1 MPRAAKLVASSRHEL
16 AAMRL
21 LPIATSLA
29 LLLPLIA
36 QAATVKAPELS
47 ADQCG
52 VSTDYNVLVDGGGI
66 WLRRDALP
74 MREIV
79 FHDGQLSIDN
89 RMQTVSAADAQR
101 LRALENGV
109 RQLMPAVTG
118 IANESVGITFDTLDA
133 VYEAL
138 TGDAN
143 SRKVRKLRKEAERFV
158 DTTIGR
164 GRWEQELFDDGFEA
178 RVEAAAE
185 SLSGSIARSVLW
197 MVFTGRED
205 KLDKRTEK
213 LDAELEQRLQGRTVA
228 LEQHA
233 RSLCTQVQ
241 ALDRLQSALEF
252 RLDGQP
258 LRMMRVSG
266 DTATLTASD
275 DRQDDSIPLPA
286 R

>member
-1 MPRAAKLVASSRHEL
+1 
-16 AAMRL
+16 MRL
-21 LPIATSLA
+21 SSIAASLA
-29 LLLPLIA
+29 LLLPLAA
-36 QAATVKAPELS
+36 QAGTVKAPELS

-89 RMQTVSAADAQR
+89 RMQTVSPADAQR

-118 IANESVGITFDTLDA
+118 IANESVGISFDTLDS
-133 VYEAL
+133 VYEGL
-138 TGDAN
+138 TGNAN

-158 DTTIGR
+158 EQTIGR
-164 GRWEQELFDDGFEA
+164 GRWEQDLFDEGFEA

-197 MVFTGRED
+197 AVFTGGED
-205 KLDKRTEK
+205 KLDKRSEK

-233 RSLCTQVQ
+233 RSLCAQVQ

-258 LRMMRVSG
+258 LQMMRVSG
-266 DTATLTASD
+266 DGASMAVHED
-275 DRQDDSIPLPA
+275 SPDDSIPLPA

>member
-1 MPRAAKLVASSRHEL
+1 
-16 AAMRL
+16 MRL
-21 LPIATSLA
+21 LPIASSLA
-29 LLLPLIA
+29 LLLPLA
-36 QAATVKAPELS
+36 VQAGPVKAPDLS

-89 RMQTVSAADAQR
+89 HMQTVSAADAQR

-118 IANESVGITFDTLDA
+118 IARESVGISFDTLDA
-133 VYEAL
+133 VYAAL
-138 TGDAN
+138 TGDKN
-143 SRKVRKLRKEAERFV
+143 SRKVRKLRREAERFV
-158 DTTIGR
+158 DSTIGR
-164 GRWEQELFDDGFEA
+164 GRWEQDLFDEGFDA
-178 RVEAAAE
+178 RVEEAAE

-197 MVFTGRED
+197 VVFTGGED
-205 KLDKRTEK
+205 KLERRTDK
-213 LDAELEQRLQGRTVA
+213 LDAELEQRLQGRTRA

-233 RSLCTQVQ
+233 LSLCAQVQ

-252 RLDGQP
+252 RLQGQA
-258 LRMMRVSG
+258 LQMMRVTG
-266 DTATLTASD
+266 DATMMTASED
-275 DRQDDSIPLPA
+275 VRDDSIAPPA

>member
-1 MPRAAKLVASSRHEL
+1 
-16 AAMRL
+16 MRL
-21 LPIATSLA
+21 SSIAVSLT
-29 LLLPLIA
+29 LLLPLAA
-36 QAATVKAPELS
+36 QAGTVKAPELS

-66 WLRRDALP
+66 WLRRDTLP

-89 RMQTVSAADAQR
+89 RMQTVSPADAQR
-101 LRALENGV
+101 LRALEDGV
-109 RQLMPAVTG
+109 RRLMPAVTG
-118 IANESVGITFDTLDA
+118 IATESVGISFDTLDS
-133 VYEAL
+133 VYEGL
-138 TGDAN
+138 TGNAN

-158 DTTIGR
+158 EQTIGR
-164 GRWEQELFDDGFEA
+164 GRWDQNLFNEGFEA
-178 RVEAAAE
+178 RVQDAAE
-185 SLSGSIARSVLW
+185 SLSSSIARSMLW
-197 MVFTGRED
+197 AVFTGGGD
-205 KLDKRTEK
+205 KLDARADK
-213 LDAELEQRLQGRTVA
+213 LDAELEQRLEGRAAA
-228 LEQHA
+228 LEQHV

-258 LRMMRVSG
+258 LQMMRVSG
-266 DTATLTASD
+266 DDATMAVRE

>member
-1 MPRAAKLVASSRHEL
+1 
-16 AAMRL
+16 MRL
-21 LPIATSLA
+21 SSIAASLA
-29 LLLPLIA
+29 LLLPLAA
-36 QAATVKAPELS
+36 QAGTVKAPELS

-66 WLRRDALP
+66 WLRRDTLP

-101 LRALENGV
+101 LRDLENGV

-118 IANESVGITFDTLDA
+118 IAKESVGISFDTLDA

-164 GRWEQELFDDGFEA
+164 GRWEQDLFDEGFEA

-185 SLSGSIARSVLW
+185 NLSGSIARSVLW
-197 MVFTGRED
+197 AVFTGGE
-205 KLDKRTEK
+205 KRLERRTDK
-213 LDAELEQRLQGRTVA
+213 LDAELEQRLQGRTIA

-233 RSLCTQVQ
+233 RSLCAQVQ
-241 ALDRLQSALEF
+241 ALDLLQQALEF

-258 LRMMRVSG
+258 LQMMQVSG
-266 DTATLTASD
+266 DSAKMAA
-275 DRQDDSIPLPA
+275 REQGQDDSIPLPA

>member
-1 MPRAAKLVASSRHEL
+1 
-16 AAMRL
+16 MRL

-29 LLLPLIA
+29 LLLPLAA
-36 QAATVKAPELS
+36 QAATVKPPELS

-101 LRALENGV
+101 LRALETGV

-118 IANESVGITFDTLDA
+118 IATESVGITFDTLDA

-164 GRWEQELFDDGFEA
+164 GRWEQELFDDGFDA

-185 SLSGSIARSVLW
+185 SLTGSIARSVLW
-197 MVFTGRED
+197 TVFTGGED
-205 KLDKRTEK
+205 KLEKRTEK

-233 RSLCTQVQ
+233 RSLCTQVLI
-241 ALDRLQSALEF
+241 LDQLQSALEF

-258 LRMMRVSG
+258 LQMMRVSG
-266 DTATLTASD
+266 DSATMTAREQGRD
-275 DRQDDSIPLPA
+275 NSIPLPA

>member
-1 MPRAAKLVASSRHEL
+1 
-16 AAMRL
+16 MRL
-21 LPIATSLA
+21 SSIAVSLA
-29 LLLPLIA
+29 LLLPLAA
-36 QAATVKAPELS
+36 QAGTVKAPELS

-66 WLRRDALP
+66 WLRRDTLP

-89 RMQTVSAADAQR
+89 RMQTVSAEDAQR

-118 IANESVGITFDTLDA
+118 IAKESVGISFDTLDA

-143 SRKVRKLRKEAERFV
+143 SRKVRKLRREAERFV

-164 GRWEQELFDDGFEA
+164 GRWEQDLFDEGFEA

-185 SLSGSIARSVLW
+185 SLSSSIARSVLW
-197 MVFTGRED
+197 AVFTGGED

-213 LDAELEQRLQGRTVA
+213 LDAELEQRLQGRTFA
-228 LEQHA
+228 MEQHA
-233 RSLCTQVQ
+233 RSLCAQVQ

-252 RLDGQP
+252 RVDGQP
-258 LRMMRVSG
+258 LQMMRVSG
-266 DTATLTASD
+266 DSAAMAASD
-275 DRQDDSIPLPA
+275 ERQGNRIPHPA

>member
-1 MPRAAKLVASSRHEL
+1 
-16 AAMRL
+16 MRL
-21 LPIATSLA
+21 LPIASSLA
-29 LLLPLIA
+29 LLLPLA
-36 QAATVKAPELS
+36 VQAGPVKAPDLS

-89 RMQTVSAADAQR
+89 HMQTVSTADAQR

-118 IANESVGITFDTLDA
+118 IARESVGISFDTLDS
-133 VYEAL
+133 VYEGL
-138 TGDAN
+138 TGNAN

-158 DTTIGR
+158 EQTIGR
-164 GRWEQELFDDGFEA
+164 GRWDQDLFNEGFDA
-178 RVEAAAE
+178 RVQDAAE
-185 SLSGSIARSVLW
+185 SLSGSIARSMLW
-197 MVFTGRED
+197 AVFSGGGD
-205 KLDKRTEK
+205 KLDARADK
-213 LDAELEQRLQGRTVA
+213 LDAELEQRLEGRAAA

-241 ALDRLQSALEF
+241 ALDRLQSTLEF
-252 RLDGQP
+252 RFDGQP
-258 LRMMRVSG
+258 LQMMHVSG
-266 DTATLTASD
+266 DSATMAASD
-275 DRQDDSIPLPA
+275 ERQDDSIPQPA

>member
-1 MPRAAKLVASSRHEL
+1 MRVLSIAA
-16 AAMRL
+16 
-21 LPIATSLA
+21 SLT
-29 LLLPLIA
+29 LLLPLA
-36 QAATVKAPELS
+36 VRAGTVKAPELS

-52 VSTDYNVLVDGGGI
+52 VSTDYNVLIDGGGI
-66 WLRRDALP
+66 WLRRDTLP

-89 RMQTVSAADAQR
+89 RMQTVSPADAQR
-101 LRALENGV
+101 LRALEHGV

-118 IANESVGITFDTLDA
+118 IADESVGITFDTLDA

-158 DTTIGR
+158 DTTIGS

-185 SLSGSIARSVLW
+185 SLSRSMARSVLW
-197 MVFTGRED
+197 TVFTGGED
-205 KLDKRTEK
+205 KLDERTEK
-213 LDAELEQRLQGRTVA
+213 LDAELEQQLQGRIDA

-252 RLDGQP
+252 RFQGQP
-258 LRMMRVSG
+258 LQMMRVSS
-266 DTATLTASD
+266 DTATMAASD

-286 R
+286 H